1 MKDWKRVKLGGILT
15 ESRIVS
21 EKPDANKR
29 LTVRLHTQGI
39 EKRPFTKGK
48 KGATKYFVRSA
59 GQFIY
64 GRQNL
69 HKGAF
74 GIIPEEFDGYES
86 SADIPA
92 FDVDESCLPEWIY
105 YFFKKGNFYLKL
117 ESIAK
122 GVGSKRI
129 NPSQIFSLDILIPSI
144 EEQKKLL
151 AKVNN
156 FTKKYEQAD
165 NEFKKQ
171 IEYIK
176 QLKQSIS
183 SDAVTGKLS
192 EKWRENHLNKSHAR
206 ELLKQINKSFQVKQ
220 ENIRL
225 NKNEEPFIIP
235 DSWVWCNL
243 SQVVIDK
250 PKNGYSPKGVNY
262 VTQTKSLKL
271 SATTK
276 GIFDETQIKYIEEEI
291 PKDSHLWLK
300 NGDILIQRSNS
311 LEYVGISAI
320 YKGADDEFIYPD
332 LMVKIQVVL
341 NMQEYIHI
349 CLNSQYAR
357 NYFRS
362 NASGASTSMPKINQA
377 IIQETPIP
385 LPPIEEQN
393 KIISEVNRLNS
404 ICEKLEIEA
413 NNNILNAKMILDSS
427 LSEILGEDINTFQ
440 SVEKVKKNIQKK
452 RIIKFDSKTTLM
464 DLVEL
469 LQEHGK
475 LHAEDLWKMSK
486 SPDDIDAFYAELKHQ
501 IENEKSIKEV
511 ENEKGYLELA

>member
-1 MKDWKRVKLGGILT
+1 MKDWKKVKLGDLLT
-15 ESRIVS
+15 ESKIVS

-29 LTVRLHTQGI
+29 LTVRLHTEGI
-39 EKRPFTKGK
+39 EKRPYSKDK
-48 KGATKYFVRSA
+48 KGATKYYIRSK

-74 GIIPEEFDGYES
+74 GIVPEELDGFES

-92 FDVDESCLPEWIY
+92 FDVVESCLPEWIY

-129 NPSQIFSLDILIPSI
+129 NPSQIFSLDILVPSI

-156 FTKKYEQAD
+156 IAKKYEQAD

-171 IEYIK
+171 IEYINK
-176 QLKQSIS
+176 LKHSIS

-192 EKWRENHLNKSHAR
+192 EEWRKNNLNKKHAS
-206 ELLKQINKSFQVKQ
+206 ELLKQINKSFQFEH
-220 ENIRL
+220 ENNRL
-225 NKNEEPFIIP
+225 YENKEPFIIP
-235 DSWVWCNL
+235 DSWIWCNL
-243 SQVVIDK
+243 SQIIIDK

-262 VTQTKSLKL
+262 ETQTKSLKL

-276 GIFDETQIKYIEEEI
+276 GIFDDTQIKYIEEEI

-311 LEYVGISAI
+311 LEYVGISAV
-320 YKGADDEFIYPD
+320 YSGADDEFIYPD

-349 CLNSQYAR
+349 CLNSQYIR

-362 NASGASTSMPKINQA
+362 NASGASTSMPKINQD
-377 IIQETPIP
+377 IIQKAPIP

-393 KIISEVNRLNS
+393 KIISEVNRLNN
-404 ICEKLEIEA
+404 ICEELEIEA
-413 NNNILNAKMILDSS
+413 NKNILNAKMTLDSS
-427 LSEILGEDINTFQ
+427 LVEILGEDLITFQ
-440 SVEKVKKNIQKK
+440 SVDKIKENIQKK
-452 RIIKFDSKTTLM
+452 RIIKFDSKTTRM
-464 DLVEL
+464 ELVEL
-469 LQEHGK
+469 LKEHGK

-486 SPDDIDAFYAELKHQ
+486 SPENIDVFYAELKHQ
-501 IENEKSIKEV
+501 IEDKKSIKEV
-511 ENEKGYLELA
+511 ENEKGYLELV